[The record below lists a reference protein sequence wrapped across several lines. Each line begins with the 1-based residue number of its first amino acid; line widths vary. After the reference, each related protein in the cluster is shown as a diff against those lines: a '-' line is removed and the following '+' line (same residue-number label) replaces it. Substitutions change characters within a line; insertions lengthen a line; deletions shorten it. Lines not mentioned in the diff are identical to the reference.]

1 MTTTTAP
8 QSAGPT
14 APIFRSMDKTIGVH
28 WEETM
33 IEMSRKMMVPLN
45 ARLIQ
50 QMGLGHTTEP
60 IAFLDSAC
68 GAGPATQELYKV
80 VPREVLEKS
89 EVVCADGSPMMVGL
103 AERRIRE
110 EGWVGARAKN
120 LDAMDSGLA
129 ENSLTHVVIGL
140 GLHLIPRPDKTIQ
153 DVVRILKPGGVF
165 GCITPHVDHIGWVAD
180 VRSAFASFPFEAPFE
195 EKNRAQVHDVGQWYD
210 EDWVRNYLQDNGFKD
225 VKTCLE
231 SGTVRVRDAK
241 HWLDVFGPVVALVVN
256 TEWSEELRGEHG
268 LEEVKGLIKE
278 HLEGKYGDKGWD
290 VGFACIVAS
299 GVVVK

>member
-1 MTTTTAP
+1 MTTTTVP
-8 QSAGPT
+8 QSAGPV
-14 APIFRSMDKTIGVH
+14 APIFRSMDKTIGAH

-33 IEMSRKMMVPLN
+33 IEMSRTMMVPLN
-45 ARLIQ
+45 ARLMK
-50 QMGLGHTTEP
+50 QMGLGQHTTEP

-68 GAGPATQELYKV
+68 GAGPATQELFKV
-80 VPREVLEKS
+80 VSREVLEKS
-89 EVVCADGSPMMVGL
+89 DVLCADGSPMMVGL
-103 AERRIRE
+103 VERRIRE
-110 EGWVGARAKN
+110 EGWVGARARV

-140 GLHLIPRPDKTIQ
+140 GLHLIPRPDKTIK

-180 VRSAFASFPFEAPFE
+180 V
-195 EKNRAQVHDVGQWYD
+195 HDVGRWYD
-210 EDWVRNYLQDNGFKD
+210 EAWVKGYLQDNGFKD

-231 SGTVRVRDAK
+231 SGTVRVRDAR
-241 HWLDVFGPVVALVVN
+241 HWLDVFGPVVALIVN

-268 LEEVKGLIKE
+268 QEEVKGLIKE
-278 HLEGKYGDKGWD
+278 HLEAKHGGKGWD